1 LVWLFIFIYYIIGQI
16 LYARLPI
23 LKSASTAL
31 IGTALAAVPIGGW
44 TMNLLLGID
53 PAWCWLITSVIGAVL
68 CVDATVRLNSR
79 PLVAGCCACAAG
91 LVLRCNAAIWMFD
104 DCGCIFF

>member
-1 LVWLFIFIYYIIGQI
+1 MWLFIFIYYIIGQI

-79 PLVAGCCACAAG
+79 PLAYVS
-91 LVLRCNAAIWMFD
+91 LLSNVYD
-104 DCGCIFF
+104 DD